1 MVSLGRLARLLTLLL
16 VVLLLDFRIGEL
28 FLIDVEERISIFTIG
43 SSSECSRH
51 LPEVSNQ
58 SSLGSLSGDVQ
69 LLIPA
74 WRFNCRG
81 TVLLWEALVQGNLT
95 NSSSGIE
102 FQVFKPD
109 LNNSNVFHLVYGNS
123 FNKDLDSQNGSRVT
137 MEINYIVNVRARLPI
152 RAGYIVGVHLNSS
165 SVQLLY
171 NSSGDGGVDVYYWEN
186 QGSGRICDFSICDSS
201 AKVLKDV
208 TPLISWNYG

>member
-1 MVSLGRLARLLTLLL
+1 MVSLARLARLLTLLL
-16 VVLLLDFRIGEL
+16 VVLLLDFRISEL
-28 FLIDVEERISIFTIG
+28 FLIDVEERISLFTIG

-58 SSLGSLSGDVQ
+58 SSLGSLSGDFQ

-81 TVLLWEALVQGNLT
+81 TVLLWEALVEGNLT

-102 FQVFKPD
+102 FQVYQPD

-123 FNKDLDSQNGSRVT
+123 FNKDLDSQNGSRISL
-137 MEINYIVNVRARLPI
+137 EIDFSVRTRLPI
-152 RAGYIVGVHLNSS
+152 EAGYIVGVRLNSS
-165 SVQLLY
+165 SVQMLH

-186 QGSGRICDFSICDSS
+186 QGSGRNCDFSLCDSS
-201 AKVLKDV
+201 VKVLKDV

>member
-28 FLIDVEERISIFTIG
+28 FLIDVEEMISLFTVG
-43 SSSECSRH
+43 NSSECSRH

-74 WRFNCRG
+74 WRFDCRG
-81 TVLLWEALVQGNLT
+81 TVLLWEALVEGNLT

-102 FQVFKPD
+102 FQVFQPD

-123 FNKDLDSQNGSRVT
+123 FKKDIDSQNGSRIS
-137 MEINYIVNVRARLPI
+137 MEIDFTVRTRLPI
-152 RAGYIVGVHLNSS
+152 EAGYIFGVRLNSS
-165 SVQLLY
+165 SVQMLY
-171 NSSGDGGVDVYYWEN
+171 NSSGDSVVDVYYWEN
-186 QGSGRICDFSICDSS
+186 QGSGRSCDFSLCDSS
-201 AKVLKDV
+201 VKVLKDV

>member
-16 VVLLLDFRIGEL
+16 VVQLLLDFRIGEL
-28 FLIDVEERISIFTIG
+28 FHIDVEERTSLFTVG

-58 SSLGSLSGDVQ
+58 SLGSLSGDVQ

-74 WRFNCRG
+74 WRFDCRG

-102 FQVFKPD
+102 FQVFQPD

-123 FNKDLDSQNGSRVT
+123 FNKDLDCQNGSRISLEIDFTVT
-137 MEINYIVNVRARLPI
+137 TSLPI
-152 RAGYIVGVHLNSS
+152 EAGYIVGVRLNSS
-165 SVQLLY
+165 FSKNLASNRTQKDIEELALRRKSQIF
-171 NSSGDGGVDVYYWEN
+171 SSY
-186 QGSGRICDFSICDSS
+186 
-201 AKVLKDV
+201 
-208 TPLISWNYG
+208 